1 MKNLLS
7 LLSLLLFVSLAFTSC
22 KKEEEVTLTAED
34 LTYNY
39 VGCPENAN
47 QRFMGKVNATTTT
60 GTPAYSIVSQSAVG
74 VTNFNVLTINSSTG
88 EIAVKDNVAADDL
101 LNFYYDNGAN
111 NIRKITVVVAVSNGS
126 ETKNVNVTI
135 NLSFNCS

>member
-1 MKNLLS
+1 MKKLLS
-7 LLSLLLFVSLAFTSC
+7 LLSLLLFVSLVFTSC

-47 QRFMGKVNATTTT
+47 QRFMGKVNATTTS
-60 GTPAYSIVSQSAVG
+60 GTLAYSIVSQSLG
-74 VTNFNVLTINSSTG
+74 SVLTINSSTG
-88 EIAVKDNVAADDL
+88 EITVKSDNASIDQL
-101 LNFYYDNGAN
+101 LDAYYDNPNGN
-111 NIRKITVVVAVSNGS
+111 DIRKISVVVAVSNGS